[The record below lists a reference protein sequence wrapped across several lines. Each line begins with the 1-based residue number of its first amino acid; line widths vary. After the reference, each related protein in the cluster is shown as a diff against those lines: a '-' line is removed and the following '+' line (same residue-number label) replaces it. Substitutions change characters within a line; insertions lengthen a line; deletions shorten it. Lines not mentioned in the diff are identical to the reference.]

1 MTASTTEMDAITEE
15 VAAVPAHHGR
25 ARRRRVF
32 PRGWRDVASACQA
45 LFWLLLCAVL
55 AGLLLRM
62 GRLG

>member
-1 MTASTTEMDAITEE
+1 MTSTTEMDAITAE
-15 VAAVPAHHGR
+15 VPAVPASHR
-25 ARRRRVF
+25 PPRRRVF

-62 GRLG
+62 EGLR